1 MDGKHPI
8 RKKDKDNP
16 YELTVDK
23 EGYYVTFFDGQGIH
37 HKEKICKELYELFDR
52 FELEDISYLNVF
64 SRHHEQSELTEQSL
78 NERAFHQLEPLEDTV
93 LRRLQY
99 DQLHTAIGQLPE
111 NQRKRL
117 ILHYFHGMTYEQIAM
132 LEGCTIMPVKRSI
145 DKALNK
151 LCKSLK

>member
-23 EGYYVTFFDGQGIH
+23 ERYYVSFFDGQGIH
-37 HKEKICKELYELFDR
+37 HKEKISQELYDLFDR

-78 NERAFHQLEPLEDTV
+78 NERAFQQLEPLEDTV

-99 DQLHTAIGQLPE
+99 DQLHTSIGQLPE

-145 DKALNK
+145 DKALKK
-151 LCKSLK
+151 LYRFLK